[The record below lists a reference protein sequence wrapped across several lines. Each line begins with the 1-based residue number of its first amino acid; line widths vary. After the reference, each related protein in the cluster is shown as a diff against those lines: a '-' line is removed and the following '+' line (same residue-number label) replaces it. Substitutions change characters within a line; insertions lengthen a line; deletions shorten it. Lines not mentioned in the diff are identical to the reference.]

1 MNKDLKELKLYGK
14 NICLRPFQE
23 SDITDHYVS
32 WLNDNEVVKY
42 SNQRFLTHTIE
53 SSYQYLD
60 SFSNT
65 RNMYMAIE
73 DGSTK
78 ELYGSI
84 TAYIQSNHGTADIG
98 LMIGNKKSW
107 GKGVGSEAWKL
118 MMDFLLMQ
126 SDIRKVTGGTMG
138 CNIGMI
144 KIMKKNAMI
153 HEATKKNHELL
164 DGKPVDIVYFY
175 KFSDGC

>member
-1 MNKDLKELKLYGK
+1 MNKELKIHGK
-14 NICLRPFQE
+14 SVYLRSFRK

-32 WLNDNEVVKY
+32 WLNDDEVVKY
-42 SNQRFLTHTIE
+42 SNQRFLTHTID
-53 SSYQYLD
+53 SSKKYLY

-65 RNMYMAIE
+65 RNLYMAIK
-73 DGSTK
+73 DVSTK

-84 TAYIQSNHGTADIG
+84 TAYVQPNHGTADIG

-107 GKGVGSEAWKL
+107 GKGIGSEAWKL

-126 SDIRKVTGGTMG
+126 SDIRKVTGGTMA

-144 KIMKKNAMI
+144 KIMKKNSMI
-153 HEATKKNHELL
+153 HEATKKSHEFL
-164 DGKPVDIVYFY
+164 DGVPVDILYFY
-175 KFSDGC
+175 KFSR

>member
-1 MNKDLKELKLYGK
+1 MNKELKIYGK
-14 NICLRPFQE
+14 NICLRSFQE
-23 SDITDHYVS
+23 SDVTDHYVS

-53 SSYQYLD
+53 SSNKYLD

-84 TAYIQSNHGTADIG
+84 TAYIQFNHGTADIG
-98 LMIGNKKSW
+98 LMVGSKKSW

-118 MMDFLLMQ
+118 MMDFLLIQ
-126 SDIRKVTGGTMG
+126 SGVRKVTGGTMR

-144 KIMKKNAMI
+144 KIMKKNGMI
-153 HEATKKNHELL
+153 HEATKKSHELL
-164 DGKPVDIVYFY
+164 DGEPVDIVYFY
-175 KFSDGC
+175 KFSDGR

>member
-1 MNKDLKELKLYGK
+1 MNKELKIYGK
-14 NICLRPFQE
+14 NICLRSFQE
-23 SDITDHYVS
+23 SDVTDHYVS

-53 SSYQYLD
+53 SSNKYLD

-84 TAYIQSNHGTADIG
+84 TAYIQFNHGTADIG
-98 LMIGNKKSW
+98 LMVGSKKSW
-107 GKGVGSEAWKL
+107 GKGVGSEAWK
-118 MMDFLLMQ
+118 
-126 SDIRKVTGGTMG
+126 
-138 CNIGMI
+138 
-144 KIMKKNAMI
+144 
-153 HEATKKNHELL
+153 
-164 DGKPVDIVYFY
+164 
-175 KFSDGC
+175 